1 MSSNSMRN
9 ENILVGYFFQCLAC
23 KASFIR
29 VVPQG
34 FAVTHEG
41 RIYLKEP
48 DPIRETTDDNTARND
63 QSSNGADPVRES
75 TNGDTAR
82 SDQGSD
88 GASFVRCPCCLSW
101 DVRSSEIGD
110 KK

>member
-1 MSSNSMRN
+1 MGN
-9 ENILVGYFFQCLAC
+9 ENILVGYYFGCQAC

-48 DPIRETTDDNTARND
+48 GRPGV
-63 QSSNGADPVRES
+63 GANERGFIAV
-75 TNGDTAR
+75 
-82 SDQGSD
+82 
-88 GASFVRCPCCLSW
+88 VRCPCCFSK
-101 DVRSSEIGD
+101 DVRSAEIGD